1 MIIRLRNIET
11 YVCRRQLQWA
21 GHVARMGMDR
31 LPRRFMSAWCGR
43 PRPPG
48 RPEMTYG
55 ATLGAALGFAGV
67 EVDGWMDLA
76 QDRVGWKQVIRDIWD
91 VEQEIEVHDVLRRRA
106 GAA

>member
-1 MIIRLRNIET
+1 M
-11 YVCRRQLQWA
+11 
-21 GHVARMGMDR
+21 
-31 LPRRFMSAWCGR
+31 
-43 PRPPG
+43 G
-48 RPEMTYG
+48 RPELTFG
-55 ATLGAALGFAGV
+55 ATLEAALAFAGV